1 MLTALT
7 VLGTGVGA
15 GVGVPDVVAAV
26 PPSTA
31 PAQGDAA
38 DRAGEQPEEQQP
50 LSLLLDD
57 VDPAVVEPGEEV
69 RLTGRILNSGPTAR
83 RSSSLTAAV
92 SPVPLASRTE
102 IGAWVDG
109 DPVREASTVVGDDT
123 VGPLVP
129 AGGAVPFDITVPASV
144 TEGFPAGPGALALEL
159 TAGAEGDDRAQSSG
173 TVVLRTLLTSAGT
186 LEVGEPLDVAW
197 LVPLTLPADTGLS
210 SPDAEVNARA
220 WMAATG
226 SDSVIAGWLEHLEI
240 PEATYVVDPAALVP
254 RRPTPGVATPLGS
267 TDPEGGEGEGSDD
280 GGNPEGGEDEPQAT
294 GDDAATTTAPAP
306 PDEVGATATEDPA
319 QTSEPTEPDEPVQ
332 EQDAPTEVD
341 VAARQAVLRSELTA
355 LGQDR
360 LWWLPADDPDLEVLL
375 GRPSGTGTAELLA
388 ASPTDPPAEV
398 DRLLGRGRDDLA
410 WPATTGTTT
419 EQLDAL
425 AGLYADRP
433 DGGPLGVTLLPRE
446 AFTADSAAGPH
457 RGAIPLQ
464 EPEGVTALGVDSW
477 TSALVADGQRSAE
490 ELGAGA
496 AAQHLLAHTLG
507 TYQEDPGV
515 QRELVIAPPRGTTA
529 PAEVLQQ
536 VSEGWRLASWLTP
549 VSAQDLVERA
559 QGTEPLVLTPTPP
572 QESVLGPLAALLEPA
587 DSPVTSSRA
596 AALVRIDEDLES
608 LRQVLRDTDPLQSWE
623 PVLEGL
629 WSTRW
634 RGDEEAWEQAYRDLR
649 EDVAAANAGVHVTA
663 STVNFLTDQ
672 GAINVTVV
680 NDLGVAV
687 DDVTLEL
694 EASNGRLQ
702 VTRQPDPVSIGPG
715 SRASV
720 SFDARAITRGET
732 TLTARILTPDG
743 TVLGSEAAIDVRM
756 QPAGVWIYWVLGG
769 LAGLVLVLG
778 LARAL
783 RTGPR
788 SRSSRRTSTTTTTPP
803 GPPTPTPTPTTQAP
817 TTDTRD
823 QENPS

>member
-1 MLTALT
+1 MTARFPAVLTALA
-7 VLGTGVGA
+7 VLGV
-15 GVGVPDVVAAV
+15 GVGVPDVAAAV
-26 PPSTA
+26 PPSSV

-38 DRAGEQPEEQQP
+38 DQAGEQQEQEP

-57 VDPAVVEPGEEV
+57 VDPAVAEPGEEV

-92 SPVPLASRTE
+92 SPVPLASRAE

-109 DPVREASTVVGDDT
+109 DPVREATTVVGDDT

-144 TEGFPAGPGALALEL
+144 TESFPAGPGALALEL

-186 LEVGEPLDVAW
+186 LEVGEPLDAAW
-197 LVPLTLPADTGLS
+197 LVPLTLPADAGLS

-226 SDSVIAGWLEHLEI
+226 SDSVIAGWLEQLEI
-240 PEATYVVDPAALVP
+240 PEVTYVVDPATLVP

-267 TDPEGGEGEGSDD
+267 TDPEGGDD
-280 GGNPEGGEDEPQAT
+280 GDPEGGEDEPQAT
-294 GDDAATTTAPAP
+294 GDDAATTTGPAP
-306 PDEVGATATEDPA
+306 SDEAGATATEDPA
-319 QTSEPTEPDEPVQ
+319 QTLEPDEPVQ
-332 EQDAPTEVD
+332 EQDVPTEVD

-375 GRPSGTGTAELLA
+375 GRRSGTGTAALLA

-490 ELGAGA
+490 ESGAGA

-536 VSEGWRLASWLTP
+536 VSEGWRLATWLTP

-572 QESVLGPLAALLEPA
+572 QESVLGQLAALLEPA

-608 LRQVLRDTDPLQSWE
+608 LRQVLRDTEPLQSWE

-783 RTGPR
+783 RSGPR
-788 SRSSRRTSTTTTTPP
+788 SRSSRRTSSTTTTP
-803 GPPTPTPTPTTQAP
+803 GPLTTPTTQAP
-817 TTDTRD
+817 TTDTHD

>member
-1 MLTALT
+1 MTARFPAVLTALA
-7 VLGTGVGA
+7 VLGV
-15 GVGVPDVVAAV
+15 GVGVPDVAAAV
-26 PPSTA
+26 PPSSV

-38 DRAGEQPEEQQP
+38 DQAGEQEEEQEP

-57 VDPAVVEPGEEV
+57 VDPAVAEPGEEV
-69 RLTGRILNSGPTAR
+69 RLTGRILNSGSTAR

-92 SPVPLASRTE
+92 SPVPLASRAE

-109 DPVREASTVVGDDT
+109 DPVREATTVVGDDT

-144 TEGFPAGPGALALEL
+144 TESFPAGPGALALEL
-159 TAGAEGDDRAQSSG
+159 TAGAQGDDRAQSSG

-197 LVPLTLPADTGLS
+197 LVPLTLPADAGLS

-226 SDSVIAGWLEHLEI
+226 SDSVIAGWLEQLEI
-240 PEATYVVDPAALVP
+240 PEVTYVVDPAALVP

-267 TDPEGGEGEGSDD
+267 ADPGGDGEGSDEPGD
-280 GGNPEGGEDEPQAT
+280 NEGSDEPEGTGDA
-294 GDDAATTTAPAP
+294 GDDAATTTGPTP
-306 PDEVGATATEDPA
+306 SDEAGATATDDPA
-319 QTSEPTEPDEPVQ
+319 QTLEPNEPAE
-332 EQDAPTEVD
+332 EQDAPTDVD
-341 VAARQAVLRSELTA
+341 VAARQAELRSELTA

-375 GRPSGTGTAELLA
+375 GRPSGTDTAELLA
-388 ASPTDPPAEV
+388 ASPTDPPEEV
-398 DRLLGRGRDDLA
+398 DRLLGRGRGDLA

-419 EQLDAL
+419 EQLGVL

-490 ELGAGA
+490 EHGAGA

-549 VSAQDLVERA
+549 VSAQDLLERA
-559 QGTEPLVLTPTPP
+559 EGTEPLVPTPTPP

-596 AALVRIDEDLES
+596 AALVRIDEDLAG

-634 RGDEEAWEQAYRDLR
+634 RGDEVAWEQAYRDLR

-756 QPAGVWIYWVLGG
+756 QPAGLWIYWVLGG

-783 RTGPR
+783 RSGPR
-788 SRSSRRTSTTTTTPP
+788 SRSAKTSATATSSS
-803 GPPTPTPTPTTQAP
+803 GPPTPTPTPPTQAP